1 MDVLYLLIPMSVL
14 LVLAILG
21 IFAWAVQAGQFDE
34 LEGEGQRILAP
45 ESQSFDPGQ
54 GPGGTQPEESAP
66 MNPDNHN
73 KVRP

>member
-1 MDVLYLLIPMSVL
+1 MDVLYLLIPLSVL

-34 LEGEGQRILAP
+34 LEGEGARILAP

-54 GPGGTQPEESAP
+54 GSGGTQPEESAP
-66 MNPDNHN
+66 MKPNHHN
-73 KVRP
+73 ELRP

>member
-14 LVLAILG
+14 LMLVILG

-34 LEGEGQRILAP
+34 LEGEGMRILAP
-45 ESQSFDPGQ
+45 ESRSFDAGQ

-66 MNPDNHN
+66 MNTN
-73 KVRP
+73 KHEVRP